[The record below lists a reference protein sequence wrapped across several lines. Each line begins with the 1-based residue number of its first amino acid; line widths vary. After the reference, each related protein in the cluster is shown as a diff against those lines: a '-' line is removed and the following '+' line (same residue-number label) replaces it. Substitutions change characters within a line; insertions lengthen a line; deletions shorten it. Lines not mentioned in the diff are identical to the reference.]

1 LFKYACSVYEQNC
14 NIQVQSNSNIVFCL
28 NLELSHQAHINIY
41 CSNICQKVLV
51 PRSTIDQDIIFPQN
65 QQYQALQSTVPDLEY
80 WTNKH
85 TGHSM
90 ICTDVLQD
98 TINDNE
104 ILRCYF
110 FSVFVN
116 KWNNSFVTECHL
128 TIYPRRKLCAGFR
141 TSLRWHKTTAIIQNH
156 MTIVRPCDRSN
167 LNTSDSGAEL
177 AE

>member
-1 LFKYACSVYEQNC
+1 MSESAGPKINYWS
-14 NIQVQSNSNIVFCL
+14 
-28 NLELSHQAHINIY
+28 AHHI
-41 CSNICQKVLV
+41 
-51 PRSTIDQDIIFPQN
+51 STESAISSPTEYSARLGILDKQTDWRFN
-65 QQYQALQSTVPDLEY
+65 DLH
-80 WTNKH
+80 N
-85 TGHSM
+85 
-90 ICTDVLQD
+90 VLQD

-128 TIYPRRKLCAGFR
+128 TIYPCRKLCAGFT